1 MLVPASLKSIISQV
15 VDVTDIRACIL
26 LTSTS
31 RLIAYASAPPNAE
44 DLVKVLLGLSAE
56 AWRELQSEFS
66 TAEDNGDEHGEQL
79 AMVECEVGCIECT
92 YLMHMQNLALFQV
105 GRVMVLPIHPPTESS
120 PSLSSSFSNMDVST
134 PKARAPSGPLVIPLF
149 LQRENDLEREEEDSN
164 VPSDKPSKPATT
176 FLLALNALEEI
187 PWGFMRAKVCFES
200 LLALEFEVE
209 GY

>member
-15 VDVTDIRACIL
+15 VDAADIRACIL

-56 AWRELQSEFS
+56 AWREVQSEFS

-79 AMVECEVGCIECT
+79 AMVECEVG
-92 YLMHMQNLALFQV
+92 
-105 GRVMVLPIHPPTESS
+105 RVMVLPIYPPTESS

-134 PKARAPSGPLVIPLF
+134 PKARVPSGSLVIPLF
-149 LQRENDLEREEEDSN
+149 LQRENGLEREEEDSN
-164 VPSDKPSKPATT
+164 VPSDKPSKPATA
-176 FLLALNALEEI
+176 FLLALNAPEEI
-187 PWGFMRAKVCFES
+187 PWGFMRAKGRPLVS
-200 LLALEFEVE
+200 LLSPSLAEIGQRLEFSSSASP
-209 GY
+209 GGR